1 VLSARTLDDVAASVG
16 LTRDQLTYWAF
27 LADPNTLYTEFALSK
42 RSGGTRPIRAPVSAL
57 KSIQRKLLALFETLY
72 SPRVWTCPAF
82 VDG

>member
-72 SPRVWTCPAF
+72 VSDQGSA
-82 VDG
+82 